1 MFLDALLQAETV
13 GLGGT
18 RAQAPAHIEIMRDLV
33 NSQIDVF
40 QVRGRDPAL
49 QDTRIGDYAG
59 HHLRGHLNVASNRL
73 RLEGQAWQ
81 RDMQDRDHVVR
92 VASWQTGVQWR
103 LNGEP
108 GAAQSYALRLSGWGN
123 QSQAIE
129 RSSNLTLQA
138 MGLRATVQRM
148 RIEQPR
154 DTQIQADWIASWR
167 TYRLSAFVG
176 LGQSRVD
183 HGEITGQAN
192 LSGCNYRLQFDTTA
206 LIARPA
212 PGCSSPMTVRVPL
225 NLLPFDVQDETR
237 YRASFAHVGGSWSL
251 PMPPSWS
258 MRFGYEFLRLRR
270 ERIDAVITQRGGQ
283 ATDHNHIGIG
293 ELSYH
298 PEPGWALV
306 MRAQVM
312 AQAWVGEMPMS
323 YNTLTAQHFDRFYGW
338 LSTGV
343 HIAF

>member
-1 MFLDALLQAETV
+1 MHDW
-13 GLGGT
+13 
-18 RAQAPAHIEIMRDLV
+18 V
-33 NSQIDVF
+33 NPQVDVF
-40 QVRGRDPAL
+40 KVRGQDPAL
-49 QDTRIGDYAG
+49 QGTRIGDYTG
-59 HHLRGHLNVASNRL
+59 HHLKGHIDLASARL

-81 RDMQDRDHVVR
+81 RELQDRDSAIKVNT
-92 VASWQTGVQWR
+92 WQTGVQWR
-103 LNGEP
+103 LNEDP
-108 GAAQSYALRLSGWGN
+108 GAAASYALRLSGWGN

-129 RSSNLTLQA
+129 RSSSLTLQA
-138 MGLRATVQRM
+138 MGLRATVQQM

-154 DTQIQADWIASWR
+154 DAQMQADWIGSWR

-225 NLLPFDVQDETR
+225 SLLPFDVQTETR
-237 YRASFAHVGGSWSL
+237 YSASFAHVGGSWSL

-258 MRFGYEFLRLRR
+258 MRLGYEFLRLHRD
-270 ERIDAVITQRGGQ
+270 RIDAVISQRGGQ
-283 ATDHNHIGIG
+283 ALDHNHIGIS

-306 MRAQVM
+306 VRAQVM
-312 AQAWVGEMPMS
+312 TQAWVGEMPMS
-323 YNTLTAQHFDRFYGW
+323 YNTFTAQHFDRLYGW